1 MKETNS
7 PTNNAVASYMRLR
20 MKALGITQE
29 DISRRIG
36 RKSQSYVS
44 NCLNGVSSWRLTELD
59 MIAPMLGLSDAL
71 SLIAEA
77 RGHISES

>member
-1 MKETNS
+1 
-7 PTNNAVASYMRLR
+7 MRWK
-20 MKALGITQE
+20 MNVLGITQD

-59 MIAPMLGLSDAL
+59 AIAPMFGLSDAL